1 MKNVLI
7 LTEKKSM
14 CDRIHEALAAVSDHI
29 TVRQIGGHI
38 YLKEEAEILKVPEET
53 LKASKQ
59 MDVGNGET
67 GYVLNEADIAK
78 NIEDIKNTLS
88 EEIDVIINAC
98 DYDRSGEFLFDYAQ
112 FLIEE
117 GLSNEAIKLL
127 ERILQLDPSA
137 TPARELLEN
146 LM

>member
-1 MKNVLI
+1 ENGLYDDHFTWDLAIAYLELEEYDEAKACFEQGATLFADNV
-7 LTEKKSM
+7 
-14 CDRIHEALAAVSDHI
+14 
-29 TVRQIGGHI
+29 
-38 YLKEEAEILKVPEET
+38 
-53 LKASKQ
+53 
-59 MDVGNGET
+59 
-67 GYVLNEADIAK
+67 
-78 NIEDIKNTLS
+78 
-88 EEIDVIINAC
+88 
-98 DYDRSGEFLFDYAQ
+98 EFLFDYAQ

>member
-1 MKNVLI
+1 M
-7 LTEKKSM
+7 
-14 CDRIHEALAAVSDHI
+14 
-29 TVRQIGGHI
+29 
-38 YLKEEAEILKVPEET
+38 EEGWGKIQKWNIVI
-53 LKASKQ
+53 
-59 MDVGNGET
+59 NGENKRDEFKERRNT
-67 GYVLNEADIAK
+67 KIPTKCREAK
-78 NIEDIKNTLS
+78 
-88 EEIDVIINAC
+88 AC
-98 DYDRSGEFLFDYAQ
+98 FEQGAALFADNVEFLFDYAQ